1 MHTEEDTLESIFESL
16 ESSPAAERMFEQRP
30 RLNAHL
36 ATPRQPIVHNIP
48 IRSPPPPYAA
58 VSATATSLSLFVFCM
73 LMLTKEPVCYGCAF
87 TSLLAGLFA
96 FWAGFL
102 SAIKINSHQ

>member
-1 MHTEEDTLESIFESL
+1 MMHIEEDSLESIFESL

-48 IRSPPPPYAA
+48 IRSPPPYGMIA
-58 VSATATSLSLFVFCM
+58 SATTTFSLLVFCF
-73 LMLTKEPVCYGCAF
+73 LMLTKEPVCYGCCY

-96 FWAGFL
+96 FWLGFL